1 MRPGDSDERD
11 SGDVMLRPSLML
23 AAAALLA
30 ACAVI
35 TRPAPPNTLS
45 PVDARI
51 TGFSDNV
58 RFLNPDHDTFVV
70 NLREGMKRARAAAT
84 DGTLDIL
91 ALSGGGAG
99 GGFGAGVMKGLTQSG
114 KRPSYELVTGVST
127 GSLIGAFAF
136 LGPDW
141 DDELERAYTSGE
153 AEALTSS
160 LGFGSLFRAGLLGGA
175 NLRNLVTGFVTPEMV
190 AAVAGESAKGRTFLV
205 ATTNLDAEEPVYWDM
220 GVVASRGGEEARKL
234 FIDILIASSSIPG
247 AFPPVLIPVV
257 NGEKSYSEV
266 HVDGGVTVPFFVFP
280 EVAYLS
286 EERFPEL
293 AGANIS
299 VVIDGQLESVNN
311 PSKVSLIAITLRA
324 FNIGL
329 IRMARSELFL
339 TSALAQRHRMNAVFT
354 YIPQSYP
361 FSGPFNFKRDAMRQ
375 LFDYGAAC
383 AAAGQVWLGRDD
395 MVARAGTPDLSRLG
409 PGECPAAPI
418 LSPKPENAP

>member
-1 MRPGDSDERD
+1 MNRTFAKFLLAGAA
-11 SGDVMLRPSLML
+11 SL
-23 AAAALLA
+23 AA

-35 TRPAPPNTLS
+35 PRSAPPDTLS
-45 PVDARI
+45 PETARLA
-51 TGFSDNV
+51 GFSDRV
-58 RFLNPDHDTFVV
+58 RFLNPDHGTFVA
-70 NLREGMKRARAAAT
+70 NLRESTQRAREAAT

-114 KRPSYELVTGVST
+114 KRPTYELVTGVST
-127 GSLIGAFAF
+127 GALIGAFAF

-160 LGFGSLFRAGLLGGA
+160 LGFASLFRAGLLGEA
-175 NLRNLVTGFVTPEMV
+175 NLRNLVSSFVTPEMV
-190 AAVAGESAKGRTFLV
+190 TAVAAESAKGRTFLV
-205 ATTNLDAEEPVYWDM
+205 ATTNLDAEEPVYWNM
-220 GVVASRGGEEARKL
+220 GEVAARGGDEARKL
-234 FIDILIASSSIPG
+234 FIDILVASSSIPG

-257 NGEKSYSEV
+257 NGEEAYSEV

-293 AGANIS
+293 AGANIH
-299 VVIDGQLESVNN
+299 VIIDGQLESVNN

-339 TSALAQRHRMNAVFT
+339 TSALADRHRMNAVFT

-361 FSGPFNFKRDAMRQ
+361 FAGPFNFRREDMRQ
-375 LFDYGAAC
+375 LFDYAAEC
-383 AAAGQVWLGRDD
+383 SRTGQLWLGRID
-395 MVARAGTPDLSRLG
+395 MIARAGTPDRERHQS
-409 PGECPAAPI
+409 GECPAPQI
-418 LSPKPENAP
+418 KPSPEDPS